1 MNNKKDNNHLLQIGE
16 LYNIENGTILINNKK
31 YDVELDQELHLDP
44 TGDTIQVIEIEGE
57 LYADNLG
64 KVVKLIVKDEK
75 RKKKSV

>member
-1 MNNKKDNNHLLQIGE
+1 MDNKKDNNHLLQIGE